1 MDNHEKKELIVKFIN
16 GPLQEY
22 LLGDISFSRFK
33 ELINETCG
41 TDFSYSE
48 LYPSYLFNLDV
59 IQSQETTV
67 VDAKS
72 IRPKN
77 ELSEFDKK
85 MRICHQYGLCI
96 QSDIEL
102 YMCGTCGVCPRTKEE
117 SKAYKKGE
125 LE

>member
-1 MDNHEKKELIVKFIN
+1 MNNDEKKELIIKFIN

-41 TDFSYSE
+41 TDFIYSE

-59 IQSQETTV
+59 VQSQETTI
-67 VDAKS
+67 VDAKC

-96 QSDIEL
+96 QGDIEL
-102 YMCGTCGVCPRTKEE
+102 YMCGTCEVCPRTKEQ
-117 SKAYKKGE
+117 SKAFKKGE